1 MLQRVTAGDE
11 RPSFDIGTKVA
22 LRVGPSPLHGL
33 GVFAEQAIKPGQ
45 VVEICPTI
53 FVPDAEDEHLEQ
65 TILREYAYPWEG
77 GRILVLG
84 YGSLYNHSVAAN
96 SHYTPVVEPAFGVG
110 VHVVS
115 AARTIE
121 SGEEIT
127 VNYTGVIGD
136 RSDLWFDD
144 RSRPAS

>member
-1 MLQRVTAGDE
+1 VTSEDV

-22 LRVGPSPLHGL
+22 LRVSPSPLHGL

-53 FVPDAEDEHLEQ
+53 FIPEAEEEHLER

-77 GRILVLG
+77 GRIMVLG
-84 YGSLYNHSVAAN
+84 YGSIYNHSAVAN
-96 SHYTPVVEPAFGVG
+96 SDYTAFEEPAYGVG

-115 AARTIE
+115 AARPIE
-121 SGEEIT
+121 AGEEIT
-127 VNYTGVIGD
+127 VNYTGVIGNH
-136 RSDLWFDD
+136 SNLWFSD
-144 RSRPAS
+144 RSRPDG

>member
-1 MLQRVTAGDE
+1 VSAEEAG
-11 RPSFDIGTKVA
+11 PTFDIGLKVA

-33 GVFAEQAIKPGQ
+33 GVFAEQSIKPGQ

-53 FVPDAEDEHLEQ
+53 FVPDAEVEHFERTL
-65 TILREYAYPWEG
+65 LREYAYPWEG

-110 VHVVS
+110 VQVYS
-115 AARTIE
+115 AARPIE
-121 SGEEIT
+121 PGEEIT

-136 RSDLWFDD
+136 LAELWFDD
-144 RSRPAS
+144 RSRPGS